1 MRQPTAM
8 PNGTSPIPPEV
19 SRPVIEPQ
27 AFRKNERRRLSR
39 VPLELPVR
47 LRWLGPFGLETEIS
61 QTINATS
68 GGMLILSSQKRG
80 EGSPVWVTF
89 PYDSG
94 NESPEPE
101 IPGRVARCRSVDAGM
116 YAIGIRFER
125 RRQLFMRYDRR
136 QNPRVPIALLVRIM
150 HTDCDQSGENLT
162 RPPVLLP
169 EETMTMDIS
178 PFGLRFCTLRVY
190 PAEKCISISLPS
202 GQWLEGGKRLAR
214 VLRVGGTESGS
225 PLVQVAAEFLP

>member
-101 IPGRVARCRSVDAGM
+101 IP
-116 YAIGIRFER
+116 
-125 RRQLFMRYDRR
+125 
-136 QNPRVPIALLVRIM
+136 
-150 HTDCDQSGENLT
+150 
-162 RPPVLLP
+162 
-169 EETMTMDIS
+169 
-178 PFGLRFCTLRVY
+178 
-190 PAEKCISISLPS
+190 
-202 GQWLEGGKRLAR
+202 
-214 VLRVGGTESGS
+214 
-225 PLVQVAAEFLP
+225 